1 MDHVGYPDSNSGAR
15 RLSTNVVEN
24 IGFALVLALAALLRV
39 WHLNQAGF
47 GTQYYAAGVLSML
60 ESWHNFF
67 FNSFDPAGF
76 VSVDKPPLALWLQ
89 VASARILGFSGMS
102 IHLPQVIEGVAA
114 VALLYHLVRRR
125 FGAPSG
131 LLSALFLAVTPISV
145 AIDRSN
151 NTDSALVLGLLAA
164 AWALSLAVESASL
177 GMLLVSMV
185 MLGIA
190 FNVKMLAAI
199 VVVPPFMAAY
209 FFGTPLPMPRKAA
222 QLLLA
227 LAVLAIV
234 SLLWCAAYDLTPAQS
249 RPYAGSTKNNSMLEL
264 VIGENGV
271 RRFVRLRRF
280 GSGPVGALRG
290 TQGTGPGT
298 GPGPG
303 PAAPGAAAPGGAS
316 NAPANPGVV
325 GRAGD
330 RVPVGLL
337 RLANPLLAIQMG
349 WLYPLAAVSV
359 AASLWRKRER
369 LPLDSLDTALLLWA
383 GWTVTYGLVLSYA
396 GGIFHPYYL
405 AAMAPPV
412 CALAGIGV
420 VRLWGWYREGGSRAL
435 VLPATVLAV
444 VAWQIYIGHG
454 YVDWQLNNPQRGAPP
469 SGDALRQ
476 VQNALIAGSI
486 AAAALG
492 AGGLLFARTSSAPR
506 RRGWPLAALTAGILA
521 VILIPAAWAF
531 GSMQYDGNANSPT
544 ALPPISPGDGGG
556 ARTRGTTSADPQ
568 LVAFLTSHHGEERFL
583 LATLSAQQAAPI
595 IIATGKAVM
604 AMGGFAGTDPILTPE
619 NLSQMVQQGQLRFA
633 LIGANGAAG
642 VARGTAFAAGR
653 AGFAAGGALAQAPLV
668 EWVQQHG
675 KIVEPALWRAPR
687 AEAPDGVPRVSNR
700 RNPGARGFNSPA
712 ASQLFDLRPDAAS
725 AAVSPQDSQR
735 DPARDDNGEALV
747 AAGSGH

>member
-1 MDHVGYPDSNSGAR
+1 MDPVSYPDPRSGAR
-15 RLSTNVVEN
+15 RLSTDIVGS
-24 IGFALVLALAALLRV
+24 IGFAMVLAMAALLRV
-39 WHLNQAGF
+39 WHINQAGF

-76 VSVDKPPLALWLQ
+76 VSIDKPPLALWLQ
-89 VASARILGFSGMS
+89 VASARLLGFSGMS

-114 VALLYHLVRRR
+114 IALLYYLVRRR

-131 LLSALFLAVTPISV
+131 LLAALFFAITPISV

-151 NTDSALVLGLLAA
+151 NTDSALVLGLLAT

-177 GMLLVSMV
+177 RMLLASMV
-185 MLGIA
+185 VLGVA

-209 FFGTPLPMPRKAA
+209 FFGTPLPMARRAA
-222 QLLLA
+222 HLLLA
-227 LAVLAIV
+227 LAVLAVV
-234 SLLWCAAYDLTPAQS
+234 SLLWCVTYDLTPAQS
-249 RPYAGSTKNNSMLEL
+249 RPYAGRTQSNSMLEL

-280 GSGPVGALRG
+280 GRGAAGAPRG
-290 TQGTGPGT
+290 APAAL
-298 GPGPG
+298 PG
-303 PAAPGAAAPGGAS
+303 PAAPNGLNGPVDGGAN
-316 NAPANPGVV
+316 NAPASLAGAVG

-349 WLYPLAAVSV
+349 WLYPLAAVGV
-359 AASLWRKRER
+359 AASLWRKRVR
-369 LPLDSLDTALLLWA
+369 LPLDPLNAALLVWA

-420 VRLWGWYREGGSRAL
+420 MRLWGWYREGGPRAL
-435 VLPATVLAV
+435 VLPATLLAV
-444 VAWQIYIGHG
+444 VAWQIYIAHG
-454 YVDWQLNNPQRGAPP
+454 YLEWQLNNPQRGGPP
-469 SGDALRQ
+469 SAEALRHL
-476 VQNALIAGSI
+476 QNVLIAGSI
-486 AAAALG
+486 AAAAVG
-492 AGGLLFARTSSAPR
+492 AGGLMVARTLTAAR
-506 RRGWPLAALTAGILA
+506 TRAWPLAALTVGILA
-521 VILIPAAWAF
+521 VILVPAAWAF
-531 GSMQYDGNANSPT
+531 GSMQSNGNANSPT
-544 ALPPISPGDGGG
+544 ALPPISAGDRGSAGARGG
-556 ARTRGTTSADPQ
+556 ATGPDPQ

-595 IIATGKAVM
+595 IIATGNAVM
-604 AMGGFAGTDPILTPE
+604 AMGGFAGTDRILTPE

-642 VARGTAFAAGR
+642 FAGGG
-653 AGFAAGGALAQAPLV
+653 GFAAGGALAQAPLV

-675 KIVEPALWRAPR
+675 SMVEPALWRAPR
-687 AEAPDGVPRVSNR
+687 AEPQDSAPRAYNR

-712 ASQLFDLRPDAAS
+712 PSQLFDLRPDAAP
-725 AAVSPQDSQR
+725 AAVAPQDSQG
-735 DPARDDNGEALV
+735 DPARADSAGSAA